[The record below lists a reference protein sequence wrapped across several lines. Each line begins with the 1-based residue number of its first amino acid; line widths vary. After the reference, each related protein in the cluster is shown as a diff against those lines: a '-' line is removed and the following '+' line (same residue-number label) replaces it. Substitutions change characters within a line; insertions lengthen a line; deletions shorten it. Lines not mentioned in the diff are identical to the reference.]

1 MQVIVIGGGV
11 AGTAAARRLQDKGA
25 QVVVLEAA
33 EAVGGRTRTLQR
45 DGFAIDTGA
54 IFLMGSYDR
63 TFDFLSDSGHRR
75 DLTRWPALAAVIDDD
90 ERLNPVRYD
99 RPWTFVRQPQLRLRD
114 AARIATTAVRGVVGA
129 RVQPFD
135 LDELAAADDGTTLA
149 DWSRGAMG
157 EPAYHALIRPLMEP
171 LTGADPHRIS
181 AAFTRALL
189 QQPHRTT
196 LDVPLGGLG
205 QVVNWLAE
213 DIDVRLDTAALEITS
228 EGNRVAVR
236 TATETL
242 EADGVVVA
250 TDVLTARQLV
260 GPVACP
266 PVLEALD
273 AVEPIHAFHVWLGYR
288 KDPWPGVAQDLVVEG
303 TTGAHAT
310 YGVLLNN
317 RRAPG
322 STPPGGQSVSVYLD
336 RDQVGDR
343 DRDGIIALARA
354 AVDRAFGPA
363 TPDLA
368 EVFEW
373 PVTLIAPVPGHYR
386 RMQTARDGMPP
397 RIRLAGDFLTHS
409 GIEGALRSGEK
420 AADDLLAGG

>member
-11 AGTAAARRLQDKGA
+11 AGAAAAHKLKSNGA
-25 QVVVLEAA
+25 QVIVLEAA
-33 EAVGGRTRTLQR
+33 DAVGGRTRTLQR

-63 TFDFLSDSGHRR
+63 TFGFLRDSGHRR
-75 DLTRWPALAAVIDDD
+75 DLTRWLALAAVIDDT

-99 RPWTFVRQPQLRLRD
+99 RPWTFLRQPQLRVRD
-114 AARIATTAVRGVVGA
+114 AARIAKTAVQGVLSS
-129 RVQPFD
+129 RVQPFA

-149 DWSRGAMG
+149 DWSRGSMG
-157 EPAYHALIRPLMEP
+157 DPAYHALIRPLMEP

-205 QVVNWLAE
+205 QVVNWLCKG
-213 DIDVRLDTAALEITS
+213 IDVRLDTPVLDIAS
-228 EGNRVAVR
+228 RGDRVAVR

-260 GPVACP
+260 GAVAP
-266 PVLEALD
+266 TAVLDALD
-273 AVEPIHAFHVWLGYR
+273 SVEPIHAFHVWFGYR
-288 KDPWPGVAQDLVVEG
+288 TDPWPGVAQDLVVEG
-303 TTGAHAT
+303 TTGPHAT

-322 STPPGGQSVSVYLD
+322 STPPGGQSVSIYLD
-336 RDQVGDR
+336 REQVGDR
-343 DRDGIIALARA
+343 DRDGIIALART

-363 TPDLA
+363 APDLT

-386 RMQTARDGMPP
+386 RMQTARDSMPQ

-409 GIEGALRSGEK
+409 GIEGALRSGEQ
-420 AADDLLAGG
+420 AAEDLLRT